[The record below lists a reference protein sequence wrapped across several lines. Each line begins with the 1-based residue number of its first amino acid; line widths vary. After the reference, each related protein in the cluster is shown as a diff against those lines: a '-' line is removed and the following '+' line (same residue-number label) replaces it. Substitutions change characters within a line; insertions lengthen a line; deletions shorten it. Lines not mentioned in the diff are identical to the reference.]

1 MSIQT
6 DITVTLVEVEVGDE
20 YDVLLTVRDPLRP
33 SQDATTTSITPDQA
47 AELIDELR
55 AVAAEAREARA
66 ADDVARADASLAH
79 AFDIDWPVQS

>member
-33 SQDATTTSITPDQA
+33 DQDATTTSLTPDQVA
-47 AELIDELR
+47 DLIDELR
-55 AVAAEAREARA
+55 TTAAAAREARA
-66 ADDVARADASLAH
+66 EDDVARADAKVSH
-79 AFDIDWPVQS
+79 GFDIDWPVTS

>member
-6 DITVTLVEVEVGDE
+6 DITVTLVEIEVGDD

-33 SQDATTTSITPDQA
+33 DQDATTTSITPDQA
-47 AELIDELR
+47 AELIEELR
-55 AVAAEAREARA
+55 AAATEARESRA
-66 ADDVARADASLAH
+66 TDDVARADATASH